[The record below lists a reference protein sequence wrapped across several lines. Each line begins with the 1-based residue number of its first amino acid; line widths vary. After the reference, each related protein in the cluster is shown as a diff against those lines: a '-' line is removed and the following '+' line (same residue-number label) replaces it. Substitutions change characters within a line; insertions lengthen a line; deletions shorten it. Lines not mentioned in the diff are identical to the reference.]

1 MTYEP
6 VTDDKKEQWIEFLS
20 RAAGVLDEKFES
32 DEDKIFKT
40 VEGDVATCKDLV
52 GNFLATLTGKPV
64 TIK

>member
-6 VTDDKKEQWIEFLS
+6 VTDDKKEEWIEFLS
-20 RAAGVLDEKFES
+20 RAAGVLDEKLES
-32 DEDKIFKT
+32 ADNIIFKT
-40 VEGDVATCKDLV
+40 TEGDVATAKDLV